1 MNVEVVQEAVAPVA
15 TPTAP
20 PPAHINSLEALLA
33 LSVSELEALSDSQL
47 TTILAPLFP
56 ITRPSAERSAFIAQ
70 RAVKDRLSKAM
81 ANINA
86 LTEIGL

>member
-1 MNVEVVQEAVAPVA
+1 MNVEVVQSVVPTA
-15 TPTAP
+15 TPAAP
-20 PPAHINSLEALLA
+20 PPPHINSLEALLA

-47 TTILAPLFP
+47 TAILAPLFP
-56 ITRPSAERSAFIAQ
+56 ITRPSAERSAFVAQ